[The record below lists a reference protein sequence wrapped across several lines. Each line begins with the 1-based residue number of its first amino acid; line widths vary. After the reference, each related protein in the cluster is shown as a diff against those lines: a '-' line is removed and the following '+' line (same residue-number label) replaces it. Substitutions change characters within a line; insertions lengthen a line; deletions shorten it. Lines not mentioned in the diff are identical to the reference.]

1 MPTAEAAPHS
11 FADTDLVAAKRALRA
26 EMAARRE
33 RAHAAAG
40 ESAGT
45 GLRDSVL
52 SALASELKR
61 AHCVSAYCPVGS
73 EIDPQ
78 PLYGALL
85 ARGLIGGL
93 PVVAGKGKP
102 LLFRRWRP
110 GEALVPG
117 VLGIG
122 VPPSDAPTVE
132 PDLLLVP
139 LLAFDRRGYRLGYGG
154 GFYDRTLEA
163 RRTRGKVFAVGV
175 GFADQEVAS
184 VPSGPN
190 DQRLDAIATERGAW
204 LVEA

>member
-1 MPTAEAAPHS
+1 
-11 FADTDLVAAKRALRA
+11 LVADKRALRA
-26 EMAARRE
+26 DMLARRE
-33 RAHAAAG
+33 RAHADAG
-40 ESAGT
+40 DSAGT
-45 GLRDSVL
+45 QLRDRVL
-52 SALASELKR
+52 GAVASELKQ
-61 AHCVSAYCPVGS
+61 AHCVSAYYPVGS
-73 EIDPQ
+73 EIDPL
-78 PLYGALL
+78 PLYAALL

-122 VPPSDAPTVE
+122 VPPNDAPEVE

-163 RRTRGKVFAVGV
+163 LRARGKVLAVGV
-175 GFADQEVAS
+175 GFAVQEVAS
-184 VPSGPN
+184 VPSGPG
-190 DQRLDAIATERGAW
+190 DRRLDWLATEREAWPVGA
-204 LVEA
+204 